1 MKKTLII
8 RILVCVMIL
17 AMVIPMVAC
26 NEEEPNQPDDTTA
39 PADTGSGNKPSDS
52 VSDTDI
58 QIVPDSLDYNGSK
71 VTILYWSDAEHN
83 EFDVEGLS
91 GDDVEDAL
99 FTRNNNVEQ
108 KLNVELNWIGVDGD
122 AGEMQTYLDAM
133 KSIHDGN
140 ETENY
145 TMFATYSRT
154 AGSAAVKGYCKDLN
168 SDDCEYLDF
177 SYEWWPDRL
186 IEQATFG
193 DHMYFASGDISANA
207 LYMMYVCYVNTEML
221 TTYNLENP
229 QKYVTAGA
237 KGEWTYDKFFTM
249 CENIWADADG
259 SGGKSVGDQFG
270 YMTRTIHGDPWFY
283 GTGAVL
289 VEYDDNDKLQI
300 ASSMSS
306 DAVVDTI
313 EKLQNLFY
321 VSKDGMYTSD
331 KVYHQTE
338 FGAGRLLFMT
348 DRARVSFKVLATDD
362 YADTDYVLVPCPK
375 YSNDGDY
382 VTVIGNPFTL
392 YGLFARASEKDTEM
406 GAAVMAYYAYESH
419 ITVTPAVYDKT
430 LKTKYVSDATSRE
443 MLDIV
448 RTNMDF
454 DIGRILHSEINGPMN
469 WFQSAIGSDTNSNW
483 KTLVKTKSKVVN
495 NTLEKVQNALEKD

>member
-26 NEEEPNQPDDTTA
+26 DEDDNPKGDETTVKTD
-39 PADTGSGNKPSDS
+39 DTGSGNKPSDS
-52 VSDTDI
+52 VSDEI
-58 QIVPDSLDYNGSK
+58 KVVPDNLNYNGAK

-108 KLNVELNWIGVDGD
+108 KLGVELNWLGVDGD
-122 AGEMQTYLDAM
+122 AGEMQTYLDRM
-133 KSIHDGN
+133 KSVHDGN

-177 SYEWWPDRL
+177 SYEWWPDKL
-186 IEQATFG
+186 VEQATFG
-193 DHMYFASGDISANA
+193 DHMYFASGDISTNA
-207 LYMMYVCYVNTEML
+207 LYMMYVCYVNTELIETHNL
-221 TTYNLENP
+221 TNP
-229 QKYVTAGA
+229 QTYVTAGA

-249 CENIWADADG
+249 CEGMYSDIDG
-259 SGGKSVGDQFG
+259 SNTKTVGDQFG
-270 YMTRTIHGDPWFY
+270 YMTRTIHADPFFY

-289 VEYDDNDKLQI
+289 VEYNENDKLQLS
-300 ASSMSS
+300 SSMSS

-331 KVYHQTE
+331 KVYHQKE

-348 DRARVSFKVLATDD
+348 DRARVSFKVLATED
-362 YADTDYVLVPCPK
+362 YAGTDYVIVPCPK

-392 YGLFARASEKDTEM
+392 YGIFARASAEDTQM

-419 ITVTPAVYDKT
+419 VTVTPIVYDRT
-430 LKTKYVSDATSRE
+430 LKTKYLDDATSRE

-469 WFQSAIGSDTNSNW
+469 WFQAAIADSANANW
-483 KTLVKTKSKVVN
+483 KTTVKTKSKLVN
-495 NTLEKVQNALEKD
+495 PKIEAVQAQLEKD